1 MLVFERS
8 DKMEK
13 TITIGGKEILM
24 RATAATPM
32 HYRNQFKKDMMVE
45 LAAQEGKD
53 LQNMDLGVF
62 ERMAYIFSGAFKNG
76 VSLEEWLEQFDEI
89 TALTEAIPDIMTFW
103 EDNKETR
110 MVSHP
115 NAETVESSTQA

>member
-1 MLVFERS
+1 
-8 DKMEK
+8 MEK
-13 TITIGGKEILM
+13 TINIGGKEIQM

-53 LQNMDLGVF
+53 FTEMDLGVF
-62 ERMAYIFSGAFKNG
+62 ERMAYIFSGAFKDG
-76 VSLEEWLEQFDEI
+76 TSLEEWLEQFDEI
-89 TALTEAIPDIMTFW
+89 TALTEAIPELMEFW
-103 EDNKETR
+103 DDNRETR

-115 NAETVESSTQA
+115 NEETVESSTQA